1 MIRILFG
8 DSDDGQNEE
17 KTQAKDTSDD
27 GQSEE
32 RTEAKDTR
40 QGRLC
45 RSGNWQDIAF
55 LFLLHYTV
63 CWNMCMT
70 LPKG

>member
-1 MIRILFG
+1 MIRILLG

-17 KTQAKDTSDD
+17 RTQVRDTY
-27 GQSEE
+27 
-32 RTEAKDTR
+32 
-40 QGRLC
+40 
-45 RSGNWQDIAF
+45 RSGNWQDVAI
-55 LFLLHYTV
+55 LFLLHDTV